1 MGEKVCGSYR
11 AKLQANSSRTQ
22 TSKYIAGCFY
32 ADTSGVFQSKTNAS
46 AEGPE
51 KTVTT
56 LQSVVTAGTKSQWL
70 VLVRPQGVME
80 VNSTPVLWSSQEPY
94 SFLITV
100 NSQIWTLPKLT
111 LIFSTTAVSMLD
123 SVLVDSGDA
132 PALSLPQDPPR
143 KPQELDIEQI
153 LITPLGE
160 SSPKPHLL
168 VSVSTL

>member
-1 MGEKVCGSYR
+1 MPRPKIRYCCISDPFILIIREDDSLGLFIGEPERGKIRRKDMSPMGEKVCGSYR

-80 VNSTPVLWSSQEPY
+80 VNSTPVL
-94 SFLITV
+94 
-100 NSQIWTLPKLT
+100 
-111 LIFSTTAVSMLD
+111 
-123 SVLVDSGDA
+123 
-132 PALSLPQDPPR
+132 
-143 KPQELDIEQI
+143 
-153 LITPLGE
+153 
-160 SSPKPHLL
+160 
-168 VSVSTL
+168 